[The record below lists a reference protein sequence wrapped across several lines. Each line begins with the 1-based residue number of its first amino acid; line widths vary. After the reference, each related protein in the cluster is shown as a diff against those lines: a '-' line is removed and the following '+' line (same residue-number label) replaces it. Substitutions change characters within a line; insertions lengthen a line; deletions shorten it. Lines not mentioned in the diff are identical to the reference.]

1 MAEEERERLELEEQQ
16 KRAELQK
23 EASQNL
29 YIVCIQ
35 IAETD
40 GTNHQ
45 VIDFVSNYSERRQ
58 KQRLRRTQ
66 RSSDRR
72 ESVSCSRTSKSAWRG
87 RR

>member
-1 MAEEERERLELEEQQ
+1 MAEEARARLELEEQQ

-29 YIVCIQ
+29 YIVHIH

-40 GTNHQ
+40 GTNQ
-45 VIDFVSNYSERRQ
+45 VIDFASNYSERRQ
-58 KQRLRRTQ
+58 KQRLRKRQ
-66 RSSDRR
+66 RSSDKR
-72 ESVSCSRTSKSAWRG
+72 ESASCSRTSKSAWRG